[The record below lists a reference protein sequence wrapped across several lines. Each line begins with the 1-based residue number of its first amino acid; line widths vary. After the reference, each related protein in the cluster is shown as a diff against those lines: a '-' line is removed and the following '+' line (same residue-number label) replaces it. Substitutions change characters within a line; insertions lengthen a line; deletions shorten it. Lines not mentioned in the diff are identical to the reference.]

1 MRQFLYRHLPLTVLA
16 AALGLVVLWSM
27 LAPVK
32 GRSHQLLLAF
42 PPGVTVSG
50 MAVPGEIRLT
60 RGVQDVLLL
69 RNSDRVPIVFGPL
82 KIAPGR
88 DVRLPFSDEGVFEYV
103 CPPVLGKVVRV
114 RVVTAPGPGWGRL
127 VWRLGSLR
135 QWVRYLPLR
144 SPHD

>member
-1 MRQFLYRHLPLTVLA
+1 MMPFLRRHWPLTVLL
-16 AALGLVVLWSM
+16 AALGLTALWSM
-27 LAPVK
+27 LAPIK
-32 GRSHQLLLAF
+32 GGSHQLLLAF

-60 RGVQDVLLL
+60 RGVQDVLLI

-82 KIAPGR
+82 KVGPGR
-88 DVRLPFSDEGVFEYV
+88 DVRLPFGEEGVFDYV

-114 RVVTAPGPGWGRL
+114 RVVTAPGPGWARL
-127 VWRLGSLR
+127 VWRLASLR

-144 SPHD
+144 SPQD

>member
-16 AALGLVVLWSM
+16 GVLGMTVLWSM

-32 GRSHQLLLAF
+32 GGSHQLLLAF

-82 KIAPGR
+82 KVAPGR
-88 DVRLPFSDEGVFEYV
+88 DVRLPFSDEGMFEYV

-114 RVVTAPGPGWGRL
+114 RVVAAPGPGWGRL

-144 SPHD
+144 SPQD